1 MDRWFYPYADLGL
14 TGRLGP
20 WGAYGAHHDGV
31 DTLAASE
38 RKSGKGGGDGD
49 SDHTPPPRRSEGA
62 RERS

>member
-31 DTLAASE
+31 DTVAASE

-49 SDHTPPPRRSEGA
+49 SPPRQQA
-62 RERS
+62 